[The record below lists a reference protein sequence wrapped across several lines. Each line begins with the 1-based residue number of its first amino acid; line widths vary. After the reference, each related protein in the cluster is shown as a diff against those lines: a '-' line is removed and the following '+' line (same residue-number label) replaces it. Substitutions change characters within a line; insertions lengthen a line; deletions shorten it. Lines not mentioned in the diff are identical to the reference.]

1 MKISNKM
8 QSKNGLNIIIV
19 GCGKVGMTLIEQLSK
34 EGHDITIIDKNA
46 TKVQE
51 MSNLYDIMGLVGN
64 GASYSVQMEAGI
76 ENADLII
83 AVTASDELNL
93 LCCTVAKQV
102 GDCAAIAR
110 VRTPDYSKEAG
121 YLREKLGLTM
131 IINPELEA
139 SLETARILY
148 LPTALEV
155 NSFAH
160 GQAEIVKF
168 KIPEGNLL
176 DGMTIATLGKSI
188 TNEIL
193 ICAIEREG
201 EVYIPGGNFQMAKDD
216 IVSFVAP
223 RRHIRSFLKKIGFK
237 TKQVKDA
244 MIVGGGKASYYLA
257 KQLIAM
263 GIDVKII
270 EQNKER
276 CEELSILL
284 PEAIIINGDGTD
296 EEVLREEGIE
306 YAQAFIPLTGIDEE
320 NIMLTLHAKQVSN
333 AKLITKINRST
344 FKNVISKLDL
354 GSVIYPRYITSEAI
368 IAYVRAKKNST
379 NSNIET
385 LYHMFDNRAEAIEFR
400 VNEPSSVT
408 GIPLKD
414 LMLKNDLL
422 VSFIYR
428 NGKVQ
433 IPSGLDTIEV
443 GDTVMIV
450 TTHTGLD
457 NIQDIIRS

>member
-1 MKISNKM
+1 MKISNKI

-46 TKVQE
+46 AKVQE

-102 GDCAAIAR
+102 GACAAIAR

-201 EVYIPGGNFQMAKDD
+201 EVYIPGGNFQMAKND

-306 YAQAFIPLTGIDEE
+306 YAQAFIPLTDIDEE

-400 VNEPSSVT
+400 VDEPSSVT

>member
-46 TKVQE
+46 AKVQE

-168 KIPEGNLL
+168 KIPDGNLL

-188 TNEIL
+188 TNDIL

-385 LYHMFDNRAEAIEFR
+385 LYHMFDNRAEAIEFC
-400 VNEPSSVT
+400 VDEPSSVT
-408 GIPLKD
+408 CIPLKD

>member
-1 MKISNKM
+1 MKISNKI

-46 TKVQE
+46 AKVQE

-168 KIPEGNLL
+168 KIPEENLL

-201 EVYIPGGNFQMAKDD
+201 EVYIPGGNFQMAKND

-306 YAQAFIPLTGIDEE
+306 YAQAFIPLTDIDEE
-320 NIMLTLHAKQVSN
+320 NIMLTLHVKQVSN

-400 VNEPSSVT
+400 VDEPSSVT

>member
-46 TKVQE
+46 AKVQE

-188 TNEIL
+188 TNDIL

-400 VNEPSSVT
+400 ADEPSSVT

>member
-1 MKISNKM
+1 MKI
-8 QSKNGLNIIIV
+8 III
-19 GCGKVGMTLIEQLSK
+19 GCGKVGLTLAELLSAEK
-34 EGHDITIIDKNA
+34 HDVVLIDESSQKLSSIPEELDA
-46 TKVQE
+46 
-51 MSNLYDIMGLVGN
+51 LRILGN
-64 GASYSVQMEAGI
+64 GASVNIQQEAGV
-76 ENADLII
+76 EEADLLI
-83 AVTASDELNL
+83 AVTGSDELNL
-93 LCCTVAKQV
+93 LCCLIAKRV
-102 GDCAAIAR
+102 SKCHTIAR
-110 VRTPDYSKEAG
+110 VRNPVYSKE
-121 YLREKLGLTM
+121 LGFIKQSLGISM

-188 TNEIL
+188 TNDIL

-385 LYHMFDNRAEAIEFR
+385 LYHMFDNRAEAIEFC
-400 VNEPSSVT
+400 VDEPSSVT

>member
-1 MKISNKM
+1 MKISNKI

-46 TKVQE
+46 AKVQE

-121 YLREKLGLTM
+121 YLREKLGLTI

-168 KIPEGNLL
+168 KIPEENLL

-201 EVYIPGGNFQMAKDD
+201 EVYIPGGNFQMAKND

-306 YAQAFIPLTGIDEE
+306 YAQAFIPLTDIDEE

-400 VNEPSSVT
+400 VDEPSSVT

>member
-8 QSKNGLNIIIV
+8 QAKNGLNIIIV

-76 ENADLII
+76 EHADLII

-131 IINPELEA
+131 IINPEFEA

-320 NIMLTLHAKQVSN
+320 NIMLTLHAKQISK
-333 AKLITKINRST
+333 AKLVTKINRST

-428 NGKVQ
+428 NGTVR

>member
-46 TKVQE
+46 AKVQE

-201 EVYIPGGNFQMAKDD
+201 EVYIPGGNFQMARND

-400 VNEPSSVT
+400 VDEPSSVT

>member
-1 MKISNKM
+1 MKEKRN
-8 QSKNGLNIIIV
+8 
-19 GCGKVGMTLIEQLSK
+19 
-34 EGHDITIIDKNA
+34 ITIIDKNVA
-46 TKVQE
+46 KVQE

-201 EVYIPGGNFQMAKDD
+201 EVYIPGGNFQMAKND

-400 VNEPSSVT
+400 VDEPSSVT

>member
-46 TKVQE
+46 AKVQE

-188 TNEIL
+188 TNDIL

-385 LYHMFDNRAEAIEFR
+385 LYHMFDNRSEAIEFR
-400 VNEPSSVT
+400 VDEPSSVT

-443 GDTVMIV
+443 GETVMIV

>member
-46 TKVQE
+46 AKVQE

>member
-8 QSKNGLNIIIV
+8 QAKNGLNIIIV

-76 ENADLII
+76 EHADLII

-168 KIPEGNLL
+168 NIPEGNLL

-320 NIMLTLHAKQVSN
+320 NIMLTLHAKQISK
-333 AKLITKINRST
+333 AKLVTKINRST